1 MNDMS
6 GDQWRLRQSVIAGL
20 SLVLVMSLAAGCRG
34 GSEPSAN
41 ETATVETPGT
51 PTAQLPPVATVAPI
65 GRAELLAAAGAAA
78 DEVAGGNALP
88 KANLDLVDR
97 TFELRLPFGCGGA
110 IHAVWGEW
118 SIDPKTRVLRISVH
132 PQVWGDDPTIK
143 TLAAGATYDAAEG
156 FWIARPW
163 TRSEN
168 CPSSVSAGA
177 APVSAAG
184 NQVPDAAPDA
194 PPIHTFAIVQYFSPD
209 APRTLRRG
217 SRPYS
222 YTGKVPE
229 AGALGTK
236 GFRLKLTGRIRGFG
250 DGQPIHCV
258 VITPSRPPVCAAAV
272 EFMQVVLE
280 DTATGESLTEW
291 NS

>member
-1 MNDMS
+1 MKDTS

-20 SLVLVMSLAAGCRG
+20 SLALVTSLAAGCRG

-41 ETATVETPGT
+41 ETATMETPDT
-51 PTAQLPPVATVAPI
+51 PPTQPLPVATVTPV
-65 GRAELLAAAGAAA
+65 GRADLLAAVDAAA

-88 KANLDLVDR
+88 KANLELVDR

-110 IHAVWGEW
+110 IPAEWGEW
-118 SIDPKTRVLRISVH
+118 RIDPKTRVLRINVR

-156 FWIARPW
+156 FWVARPW

-168 CPSSVSAGA
+168 CPTSLSSVGA
-177 APVSAAG
+177 PASPAEDPAPTA
-184 NQVPDAAPDA
+184 VPDAS
-194 PPIHTFAIVQYFSPD
+194 PIKTFAIVQYFSPD

-229 AGALGTK
+229 AGTLGAK

-272 EFMQVVLE
+272 EFTQVALE
-280 DTATGESLTEW
+280 DAATGESLAEW
-291 NS
+291 GN

>member
-1 MNDMS
+1 MNDTS
-6 GDQWRLRQSVIAGL
+6 GDQWRLRRSVIAGL
-20 SLVLVMSLAAGCRG
+20 SLALMASLTAGCRG
-34 GSEPSAN
+34 GTEPTENA
-41 ETATVETPGT
+41 TATAETPNT
-51 PTAQLPPVATVAPI
+51 PPPQLPPVATIAPV
-65 GRAELLAAAGAAA
+65 GRAELLAAAAAAA
-78 DEVAGGNALP
+78 DEVAGANALP
-88 KANLDLVDR
+88 KANRELIDK
-97 TFELRLPFGCGGA
+97 TFEIRLPFGCGEGIPA
-110 IHAVWGEW
+110 DWGEW
-118 SIDPKTRVLRISVH
+118 SIDPKTRVLRINVR
-132 PQVWGDDPTIK
+132 PQVWGNDPTIK

-168 CPSSVSAGA
+168 CPSSVSSVA
-177 APVSAAG
+177 APALPVGDPA
-184 NQVPDAAPDA
+184 PTAAPEA
-194 PPIHTFAIVQYFSPD
+194 PPIKTFAIVQYFSPD

-229 AGALGTK
+229 AGALGAK

-272 EFMQVVLE
+272 EFTQIVLE
-280 DTATGESLTEW
+280 DTATGESLAEW